1 VTKELGK
8 ARALTGIL
16 AAQSAEMRAKGAA
29 LIQQA
34 DRLLCESWN
43 ERMWSDGE
51 PIDPSP
57 TIDQA
62 INGGFPCW
70 KSSVHGAR
78 RRTTSIWQ
86 LLSTRRP
93 PSCTILQAVCA
104 AASAP
109 RTGGVRRRPCSN
121 LIGSCFT
128 PEWRSRLRSQQES
141 LTLAYSNHERT
152 PKVQTATAYLET
164 LNPEQR
170 RAVEHGPAGGLAS
183 PPLLVI
189 AGAGSGKTNTLAHRV
204 AHLIVQGADPRR
216 ILLMTFSRRAA
227 SEMTK
232 RVERIARKVLGDNA
246 GIMTDAL
253 TWAGT
258 YHGIGA
264 RLLREYAEQIGLDP
278 AFTIHDRE
286 DSADLMNLVRHEK
299 GFSKTESRFPT
310 KGACLSIYSRCVNAE
325 MPIEQVI
332 GTSYPWCA
340 GWAAELKE
348 LFAAYVEAKQK
359 QNVLD
364 YDDLLLYWAQ
374 MVGDAGFADDIGGR
388 FDHVLVDEYQ
398 DTNRLQSSILLALKP
413 GGRGLTVV
421 GDDAQSIY
429 SFRAA
434 TVRNILDFPNQFSP
448 PANIITLDRN
458 YRSTQTI
465 LAAANGVISLSKE
478 RFTKNLWTERTS
490 GAKPQLVTVRDEADQ
505 ARFIVERILENRE
518 SGTLLKEQAVLFR
531 TSSHSGPLEIE
542 LTRRNIPFVKF
553 GGLKFLD
560 AAHIKDM
567 LALLR
572 FVENPRDRVAGFRLL
587 HLLPGIGSATAQRVL
602 DHMAEAADPITALA
616 GIPTPPRTGD
626 DWKGF
631 VETLGNLRYSEWP
644 VDLERARLWYEPHL
658 DRIHEDAETRRADLL
673 QLEQIASG
681 YPSRERFLTELT
693 LDPPDATSD
702 QAGVPLL
709 DEDYLILSTIH
720 SAKGQEW
727 KSVYLLN
734 VVDGCMPSDLGAGTS
749 AEIEEERRLL
759 YVAMT
764 RAKDDLHLVVPQRFF
779 VHGQHAQG
787 DRHLYASRT
796 RFIPEKLLGL
806 FERTAWPFV
815 PAGTGARTAG
825 PGPRVDIGARM
836 RGMWR

>member
-1 VTKELGK
+1 V
-8 ARALTGIL
+8 
-16 AAQSAEMRAKGAA
+16 
-29 LIQQA
+29 
-34 DRLLCESWN
+34 
-43 ERMWSDGE
+43 
-51 PIDPSP
+51 P
-57 TIDQA
+57 
-62 INGGFPCW
+62 
-70 KSSVHGAR
+70 
-78 RRTTSIWQ
+78 
-86 LLSTRRP
+86 
-93 PSCTILQAVCA
+93 A
-104 AASAP
+104 AA
-109 RTGGVRRRPCSN
+109 
-121 LIGSCFT
+121 
-128 PEWRSRLRSQQES
+128 
-141 LTLAYSNHERT
+141 
-152 PKVQTATAYLET
+152 AYLEN

-170 RAVEHGPAGGLAS
+170 RAVEHGVAGAGPFA
-183 PPLLVI
+183 PLLVI

-204 AHLIVQGADPRR
+204 AHLIVNGADPRR

-232 RVERIARKVLGDNA
+232 RVERIARKVMGDHA
-246 GIMTDAL
+246 RVMTDGLA
-253 TWAGT
+253 WAGT
-258 YHGIGA
+258 FHGIGA
-264 RLLREYAEQIGLDP
+264 RLLRDHADQIGLDP

-286 DSADLMNLVRHEK
+286 DSADLMNLIRHEK
-299 GFSKTESRFPT
+299 GFSRTESRFPT
-310 KGACLSIYSRCVNAE
+310 KGTCLAIYSRCVNAE
-325 MPIEQVI
+325 TAIEQVL
-332 GTSYPWCA
+332 GTSFSWCA
-340 GWAAELKE
+340 GWADELKE

-374 MVGDAGFADDIGGR
+374 TMSDPALAEEIGGR

-413 GGRGLTVV
+413 SGHGLTVV

-434 TVRNILDFPNQFSP
+434 TVRNILDFPDQFSP
-448 PANIITLDRN
+448 PASIITLDRN
-458 YRSTQTI
+458 YRSTQPI
-465 LAAANGVISLSKE
+465 LAAANGVIDLARE
-478 RFTKNLWTERTS
+478 RFTKNLWTDRAS
-490 GAKPQLVTVRDEADQ
+490 GAKPQLVTVRDEAGQ
-505 ARFIVERILENRE
+505 AGCIVERILENRE
-518 SGTLLKEQAVLFR
+518 SGTLLKQQAVLFR

-572 FVENPRDRVAGFRLL
+572 FVENPRDRVAGFRLM
-587 HLLPGIGSATAQRVL
+587 HLIPGVGPGSAQRVL
-602 DHMAEAADPITALA
+602 NHMTDATDPIAALA
-616 GIPTPPRTGD
+616 TAPCPPRAGD
-626 DWKGF
+626 DWTTF
-631 VETLGNLRYSEWP
+631 IAAVADINHSNWP
-644 VDLERARLWYEPHL
+644 ADLERARLWYEPHL
-658 DRIHEDAETRRADLL
+658 DRIHEDAETRRADLI

-702 QAGVPLL
+702 QAVVPLL

-727 KSVYLLN
+727 KSVFLLN
-734 VVDGCMPSDLGAGTS
+734 VVDGCMPSDLGTGTT

-779 VHGQHAQG
+779 THGQRAQG
-787 DRHLYASRT
+787 DRHVYASRT
-796 RFIPEKLLGL
+796 RFIPDRLLGL
-806 FERTAWPFV
+806 FEKTVWPAAVAATAAR
-815 PAGTGARTAG
+815 PASQ
-825 PGPRVDIGARM
+825 GPRFDVGARM

>member
-1 VTKELGK
+1 
-8 ARALTGIL
+8 
-16 AAQSAEMRAKGAA
+16 M
-29 LIQQA
+29 
-34 DRLLCESWN
+34 
-43 ERMWSDGE
+43 
-51 PIDPSP
+51 
-57 TIDQA
+57 
-62 INGGFPCW
+62 
-70 KSSVHGAR
+70 
-78 RRTTSIWQ
+78 
-86 LLSTRRP
+86 P
-93 PSCTILQAVCA
+93 PA
-104 AASAP
+104 
-109 RTGGVRRRPCSN
+109 
-121 LIGSCFT
+121 
-128 PEWRSRLRSQQES
+128 
-141 LTLAYSNHERT
+141 
-152 PKVQTATAYLET
+152 AYLES

-170 RAVEHGPAGGLAS
+170 RAVEHGGAGPGSSA
-183 PPLLVI
+183 PLLVI

-204 AHLIVQGADPRR
+204 AHLIVGGADPRR

-246 GIMTDAL
+246 GVMTDAL
-253 TWAGT
+253 AWAGT
-258 YHGIGA
+258 FHGIGA
-264 RLLREYAEQIGLDP
+264 RLLRDYAERIGLDP

-286 DSADLMNLVRHEK
+286 DSADLINLIRHEK
-299 GFSKTESRFPT
+299 GFSKTKERFPT
-310 KGACLSIYSRCVNAE
+310 KGTCLAIYSRCVNAE
-325 MPIEQVI
+325 TSIEQVL
-332 GTSYPWCA
+332 GSSFPWCA

-348 LFAAYVEAKQK
+348 LFAAYVEAKQA

-374 MVGDAGFADDIGGR
+374 TMSDSALAEDIGGR

-413 GGRGLTVV
+413 GGCGLTVV

-434 TVRNILDFPNQFSP
+434 TVRNILDFPAQFSP

-465 LAAANGVISLSKE
+465 LVAANGVIDLARE
-478 RFTKNLWTERTS
+478 RFTKNLWTDRTS
-490 GAKPQLVTVRDEADQ
+490 GTKPQLVTVRDEADQ
-505 ARFIVERILENRE
+505 ARCIVERILENRE
-518 SGTLLKEQAVLFR
+518 CGTLLKQQAVLFR
-531 TSSHSGPLEIE
+531 TSSHSGPLEVE

-572 FVENPRDRVAGFRLL
+572 FVENPRDRVAGFRLM
-587 HLLPGIGSATAQRVL
+587 HLIPGVGPTSAQRVL
-602 DHMAEAADPITALA
+602 DHMADAIAPIAALA
-616 GIPTPPRTGD
+616 HAAVPPRAGD
-626 DWKGF
+626 DWKIF
-631 VETLGNLRYSEWP
+631 IAAVADISHSNWP
-644 VDLERARLWYEPHL
+644 ADLERARLWYEPHL
-658 DRIHEDAETRRADLL
+658 ERIHEDSETRRADLI

-727 KSVYLLN
+727 KSIYVLN
-734 VVDGCMPSDLGAGTS
+734 VVDGCMPSDLGTGTS
-749 AEIEEERRLL
+749 PEIEEERRLL

-764 RAKDDLHLVVPQRFF
+764 RAKDDLHLMVPQRFF
-779 VHGQHAQG
+779 THGQHARG
-787 DRHLYASRT
+787 DRHVYASRT
-796 RFIPEKLLGL
+796 RFIPDRLLGL
-806 FERTAWPFV
+806 FEKTSWPPVV
-815 PAGTGARTAG
+815 PGAATRSASE
-825 PGPRVDIGARM
+825 GPRIDVGARM

>member
-1 VTKELGK
+1 V
-8 ARALTGIL
+8 
-16 AAQSAEMRAKGAA
+16 
-29 LIQQA
+29 
-34 DRLLCESWN
+34 
-43 ERMWSDGE
+43 
-51 PIDPSP
+51 P
-57 TIDQA
+57 
-62 INGGFPCW
+62 
-70 KSSVHGAR
+70 
-78 RRTTSIWQ
+78 
-86 LLSTRRP
+86 
-93 PSCTILQAVCA
+93 A
-104 AASAP
+104 AA
-109 RTGGVRRRPCSN
+109 
-121 LIGSCFT
+121 
-128 PEWRSRLRSQQES
+128 
-141 LTLAYSNHERT
+141 
-152 PKVQTATAYLET
+152 AYLEC

-170 RAVEHGPAGGLAS
+170 RAVEHGAAGPGPFA
-183 PPLLVI
+183 PLLVI

-204 AHLIVQGADPRR
+204 AHLIVKGADPRH

-246 GIMTDAL
+246 GVMTDAL
-253 TWAGT
+253 AWAGT
-258 YHGIGA
+258 FHGIGA
-264 RLLREYAEQIGLDP
+264 RLLREYADQIGLDP

-286 DSADLMNLVRHEK
+286 DSADLMNLIRHEK
-299 GFSKTESRFPT
+299 GFSKTKSRFPT
-310 KGACLSIYSRCVNAE
+310 KGTCLSIYSRCVNAE
-325 MPIEQVI
+325 SAIEQVL
-332 GTSYPWCA
+332 GASFPWCS
-340 GWAAELKE
+340 GWAAELKG
-348 LFAAYVEAKQK
+348 LFSGYVEAKQK

-374 MVGDAGFADDIGGR
+374 TMSDPALAGEIGGR

-413 GGRGLTVV
+413 GGHGLTVV

-434 TVRNILDFPNQFSP
+434 TVRNILDFPSQFSP

-465 LAAANGVISLSKE
+465 LAAANGVIDLARE
-478 RFTKNLWTERTS
+478 RFTKNLWTDRTS

-505 ARFIVERILENRE
+505 ARCIVERILENRE
-518 SGTLLKEQAVLFR
+518 SGTLLKQQAVLFR
-531 TSSHSGPLEIE
+531 TSSHSGSLEIE

-572 FVENPRDRVAGFRLL
+572 FVENPRDRVAGFRLM
-587 HLLPGIGSATAQRVL
+587 HLIPGVGPTSAQRVL
-602 DHMAEAADPITALA
+602 DHMANAADPLAALA
-616 GIPTPPRTGD
+616 DAPAPPRAGE
-626 DWKGF
+626 DW
-631 VETLGNLRYSEWP
+631 TLFIGAVADLRHSNWP
-644 VDLERARLWYEPHL
+644 ADLERARHWYEPHL
-658 DRIHEDAETRRADLL
+658 DRIHEDSETRRADLI

-693 LDPPDATSD
+693 LDPSDAISD

-727 KSVYLLN
+727 KSVFVLN

-749 AEIEEERRLL
+749 AELEEERRLL

-764 RAKDDLHLVVPQRFF
+764 RAKDDLHLIVPQRFF
-779 VHGQHAQG
+779 THGQHSQG
-787 DRHLYASRT
+787 DRHVYASRT
-796 RFIPEKLLGL
+796 RFIPDRLLGL
-806 FERTAWPFV
+806 FERTTWPLAM
-815 PAGTGARTAG
+815 AGVAARAASQ
-825 PGPRVDIGARM
+825 GPRIDVGARM